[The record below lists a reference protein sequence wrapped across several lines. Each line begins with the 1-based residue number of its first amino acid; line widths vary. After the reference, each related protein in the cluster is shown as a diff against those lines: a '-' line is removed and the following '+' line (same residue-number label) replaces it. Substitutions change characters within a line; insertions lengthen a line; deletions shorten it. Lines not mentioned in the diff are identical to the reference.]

1 MGATL
6 SPGFLAA
13 WATQIGGLSA
23 FMGGFAATMLVM
35 LLTHD
40 SQRQA
45 IRWAAGLSALSAVA
59 FVVAAVA
66 TTTLV
71 AGSHP
76 EAPAAVARQA
86 AQGPARAL
94 AALFFALGAYG
105 LIAAIGWAGWVR
117 SRRMGWV
124 TTGLAALGAIAIT
137 LSFSD
142 ITL

>member
-1 MGATL
+1 MGDVLA
-6 SPGFLAA
+6 PAFLAA

-40 SQRQA
+40 SRGRPVQ
-45 IRWAAGLSALSAVA
+45 WAAGLSALSAVA

-76 EAPAAVARQA
+76 DAPAAVARQA
-86 AQGPARAL
+86 AQGPARAM
-94 AALFFALGAYG
+94 AALFFSLGAYG
-105 LIAAIGWAGWVR
+105 LIAAIGCAGWVR
-117 SRRMGWV
+117 SKRMGWA
-124 TTGLAALGAIAIT
+124 TTALATLGAIAIT
-137 LSFSD
+137 LNFV
-142 ITL
+142 TF